1 MQARFIKR
9 GIRQM
14 QRRRIGCTRLRGE
27 AGSRIAP
34 NVRRSV
40 FTTVLFLEHVDAIV
54 WTSMV
59 SSCGCLRWA
68 PRASDARLSIWSP
81 AYEELDHN
89 ASIAIPSPCPET
101 PPTHLLHLA
110 RIAVVPHFRLS
121 AFHNEA
127 ST

>member
-1 MQARFIKR
+1 MDLHGVLLWLPAL
-9 GIRQM
+9 GTS
-14 QRRRIGCTRLRGE
+14 G
-27 AGSRIAP
+27 
-34 NVRRSV
+34 VRRKAEY
-40 FTTVLFLEHVDAIV
+40 L
-54 WTSMV
+54 
-59 SSCGCLRWA
+59 
-68 PRASDARLSIWSP
+68 SP